1 MRFSIVNIGCKVNR
15 VEVDAAAAELMARGA
30 QMVQG
35 EPADIVVVNTCT
47 VTAEA
52 DKKTRKAVR
61 QALKANPTAQLVVT
75 GCAAVMNPSW
85 FESLDPRIHV
95 VAKPQVVDAAWKLF
109 APDAPH
115 EAVAAHGAPA
125 RSGLGFRT
133 RVGIKAQD
141 GCNNACTFCIVHV
154 ARGASR
160 SVPMAQVL
168 ADARTQAAAGARELV
183 LTGINLGAYDDGGTG
198 LAGLLEALLD
208 ACPGVRFRIGSIE
221 PRDVDDALIGLMA
234 ESDGRICRHLH
245 LPLQSGSSRVLS
257 QMNRPYDAR
266 EFRELVDRLRTAMP
280 SISLST
286 DIIVGFPGETEG
298 DFQQTLAV
306 ARDAV
311 FSKIHVFRYSRRA
324 GTPAAERADQV
335 PAEVSADRSMRLQE
349 LGRALCQADA
359 RSRLGTSERVLVERE
374 GQGTSESYHPVRWR
388 AAGPQ
393 PGELVRVR
401 LTELSEGGIFYA

>member
-95 VAKPQVVDAAWKLF
+95 VAKPQVADAAWKLF

-183 LTGINLGAYDDGGTG
+183 LTGMHIAPYEQGNRYNVDPLRVRTLLMHKKEINKLYGTVKTQQGLTLIPLSVYLDENGRCKIELG
-198 LAGLLEALLD
+198 LARGKKNYDKREAQ
-208 ACPGVRFRIGSIE
+208 AK
-221 PRDVDDALIGLMA
+221 
-234 ESDGRICRHLH
+234 
-245 LPLQSGSSRVLS
+245 
-257 QMNRPYDAR
+257 
-266 EFRELVDRLRTAMP
+266 
-280 SISLST
+280 
-286 DIIVGFPGETEG
+286 
-298 DFQQTLAV
+298 
-306 ARDAV
+306 RDAER
-311 FSKIHVFRYSRRA
+311 KMDKAIKASRNR
-324 GTPAAERADQV
+324 
-335 PAEVSADRSMRLQE
+335 
-349 LGRALCQADA
+349 
-359 RSRLGTSERVLVERE
+359 
-374 GQGTSESYHPVRWR
+374 
-388 AAGPQ
+388 
-393 PGELVRVR
+393 
-401 LTELSEGGIFYA
+401 